1 MPATELA
8 ESCYEG
14 MFNKCSSLTTTISL
28 NAEIMKPSCYST
40 MFQHCTS
47 LVTAPALN
55 SVKLANL
62 CYKWMFY
69 GCTNLKNAPAI
80 LPATELKNE
89 CYRLMFYNTAI
100 TTAPVLPAK
109 TLVEH
114 CYSHMLN
121 RCPNLNYVK
130 ALFETTPATGYT
142 NYWLYGVN
150 SEGTFVKSNNATW
163 NVDGE
168 HGVPL
173 NWTITNENGVVQDR
187 PISVNLNNQW
197 RVSTGVSNPNA
208 SLYSGVY
215 ESFSNKGINS
225 TSAIMYITINGLN
238 SFKMYIRSYAE
249 ASCDYVMVSKLDK
262 EIDNSTSY
270 SSDLVMAHTRDK
282 NNSGTSLSSYTLVEY
297 NNIGGGEHTIIVLYK
312 KD

>member
-1 MPATELA
+1 
-8 ESCYEG
+8 
-14 MFNKCSSLTTTISL
+14 
-28 NAEIMKPSCYST
+28 
-40 MFQHCTS
+40 
-47 LVTAPALN
+47 
-55 SVKLANL
+55 
-62 CYKWMFY
+62 
-69 GCTNLKNAPAI
+69 
-80 LPATELKNE
+80 
-89 CYRLMFYNTAI
+89 MFYNTSI

-121 RCPNLNYVK
+121 KCPNLNYVK
-130 ALFETTPATGYT
+130 ALFETTPAIGYT

-197 RVSTGVSNPNA
+197 RVNTGVSNPDA

-249 ASCDYVMVSKLDK
+249 ASYDYGMFGKLDTAVAT
-262 EIDNSTSY
+262 DGLTA
-270 SSDLVMAHTRDK
+270 SS
-282 NNSGTSLSSYTLVEY
+282 GSSSP
-297 NNIGGGEHTIIVLYK
+297 
-312 KD
+312 